1 MWNWAIIILH
11 KKLVRYTKVVLR
23 SIHADLMLILEKR
36 WESNELSTWLEML
49 ENEQK
54 NKSKESR
61 KKKLVWL
68 TSDIK
73 MK

>member
-23 SIHADLMLILEKR
+23 SINADLMLILEKR

-54 NKSKESR
+54 NKTKEIR

-68 TSDIK
+68 TADIK